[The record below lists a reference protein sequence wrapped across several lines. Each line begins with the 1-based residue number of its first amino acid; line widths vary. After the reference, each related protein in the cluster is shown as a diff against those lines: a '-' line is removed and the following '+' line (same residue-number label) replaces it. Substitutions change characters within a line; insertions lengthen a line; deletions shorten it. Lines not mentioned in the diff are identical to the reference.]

1 MAIAIIPIST
11 LQQYFLEKHPIPN
24 ELQQHFF
31 VSLIQDFGREDLAK
45 AMHHLYENRSD
56 SWIRIRPE
64 DFEEL
69 MEYYTYAY
77 QERNKQNL
85 NFPQLAPDSEQQKD
99 QNAKNTVN

>member
-11 LQQYFLEKHPIPN
+11 LQQYFLEKHSVSS
-24 ELQQHFF
+24 ERQQRFF
-31 VSLIQDFGREDLAK
+31 VELLRDFGREDLAK

-69 MEYYTYAY
+69 MEHYTYTY
-77 QERNKQNL
+77 LESH
-85 NFPQLAPDSEQQKD
+85 PAPSAPPASISSAPPAQKTE
-99 QNAKNTVN
+99 NPVS